1 MAIGTSVKVG
11 FDGSEVKK
19 GFAGIG
25 GAFKSIGKGMAMGAG
40 AMLSKSLIDVG
51 MKLATGIDQLADFAG
66 EAQDTALQVGATTTE
81 IIKLDRALALS
92 GAAVES
98 GKLLSTMTDNIY
110 DASHGSEELQK
121 TFGKLGLTMADL
133 TGKSAI
139 DQFMMIGQAV
149 ATIGDNGGETEKALK
164 DIFGGKMYM
173 QLLKL
178 FRNQDVFKQA
188 SEETQIFGEEV
199 EAVQDKL
206 GKMQDQF
213 QRVPYLW
220 RSLNLQ
226 LFKQLGLD
234 GSALKDFFDA
244 AAAAINEADW
254 SKFGDLIRKQFQGA
268 MDFFK
273 ETGAVDAVKGFF
285 NDIGK
290 SIGEGIKSAF
300 GGEDVNP
307 VLKGVMKLM
316 NVGGGGKTSMID
328 PISEIQRTN
337 SILERIYRTG
347 GALYA

>member
-25 GAFKSIGKGMAMGAG
+25 GAFKSIGKGMAIGVG
-40 AMLSKSLIDVG
+40 AMASKSLVDLG
-51 MKLATGIDQLADFAG
+51 LKLATGIDQLADFAG
-66 EAQDTALQVGATTTE
+66 EAQDVALQVGATTSE

-92 GAAVES
+92 GAAIDS
-98 GKLLSTMTDNIY
+98 GRLLSTMTDNIY

-133 TGKSAI
+133 AGQSTI
-139 DQFMMIGQAV
+139 DQFMMIGKAV

-178 FRNQDVFKQA
+178 FRNQDVFEQA
-188 SEETQIFGEEV
+188 NQQVGLLSKNIEDM
-199 EAVQDKL
+199 QDNL
-206 GKMQDQF
+206 GKTQDQF
-213 QRVPYLW
+213 QRIPYLW
-220 RSLNLQ
+220 KSFNLALAKGIGANGNFWKELFDGFDQALNEGNFAKLGY
-226 LFKQLGLD
+226 LLKSEFAKALEVIAGSGALDTFKN
-234 GSALKDFFDA
+234 FF
-244 AAAAINEADW
+244 
-254 SKFGDLIRKQFQGA
+254 R
-268 MDFFK
+268 
-273 ETGAVDAVKGFF
+273 
-285 NDIGK
+285 DIGK
-290 SIGEGIKSAF
+290 YIGEGISSALPKLPSLPSLPSWM
-300 GGEDVNP
+300 GGDKN
-307 VLKGVMKLM
+307 
-316 NVGGGGKTSMID
+316 KTGMID

>member
-25 GAFKSIGKGMAMGAG
+25 GAFKSIGKGMAIGVG
-40 AMLSKSLIDVG
+40 AMASKSLVDLG
-51 MKLATGIDQLADFAG
+51 LKLATGIDQLADFAG
-66 EAQDTALQVGATTTE
+66 EAQDVALQVGATTSE

-92 GAAVES
+92 GAAIDS

-133 TGKSAI
+133 AGQSTI
-139 DQFMMIGQAV
+139 DQFMMIGKAV

-178 FRNQDVFKQA
+178 FRNQDVFEQA
-188 SEETQIFGEEV
+188 NKELDSFGRNIEDM
-199 EAVQDKL
+199 QDNL
-206 GKMQDQF
+206 GKTQDQF
-213 QRVPYLW
+213 QRIPYLW
-220 RSLNLQ
+220 KSFNLALAKGIGANGNFWKELFDGFDQALNEGNFAKLGY
-226 LFKQLGLD
+226 LLKSEFSKALEVIAGSGALDTFKN
-234 GSALKDFFDA
+234 FF
-244 AAAAINEADW
+244 
-254 SKFGDLIRKQFQGA
+254 R
-268 MDFFK
+268 
-273 ETGAVDAVKGFF
+273 
-285 NDIGK
+285 DIGK
-290 SIGEGIKSAF
+290 YIGEGISSALPKLPSLPSLPSWM
-300 GGEDVNP
+300 GGDKN
-307 VLKGVMKLM
+307 
-316 NVGGGGKTSMID
+316 KTSMID